1 MNDIFQNCIGQRKK
15 NQNFDLHFD
24 LIFLISGGPE
34 ASQKGVLHRQRDLFL
49 GGSFC
54 GCSKASECGRFTLHW
69 GESIIQVV

>member
-15 NQNFDLHFD
+15 IKILISILI